1 MESKTI
7 LIAILFVVYVIGA
20 LSILRMK
27 LDDFDYMIGFILSYL
42 FFGLVGLVITITAIV
57 NF

>member
-1 MESKTI
+1 MESKI
-7 LIAILFVVYVIGA
+7 VLIAILFVVYVIGA

-42 FFGLVGLVITITAIV
+42 FFGLVGLGITITAIV